1 MADNWKKKYDDLL
14 VNFKD
19 LDKYN
24 DVLYLTFHLARRL
37 RNSGF
42 SHDTLAELY
51 AAVAEVERFE
61 DDLYANRKAQHR
73 PSKEDADRGHLA

>member
-37 RNSGF
+37 KNSGF

-51 AAVAEVERFE
+51 CAVDNVERFE
-61 DDLYANRKAQHR
+61 NDLYTNRKAGHK
-73 PSKEDADRGHLA
+73 PSEENEDR